1 MGLGAAPAA
10 RRRAPPRP
18 VGPSGRAAWRGA
30 PSGRGAGGEPAAGS
44 RAFAPERA
52 RQLPFGRAPPQVF
65 ALVVQLLRAPQRDR
79 YLGETI
85 LEVQLERDEGEP
97 LLRGR
102 ADELTDFVFV
112 QQQLAGARGR
122 GVVVAAGLIG
132 RDGQTFE
139 PHLATAHMRVGLRQ
153 ARFAVAQR
161 LDLRAREHQTGLPR
175 VQEMVVVSRPRVA
188 CDRDSVH
195 CASAKIETGSEAV
208 KPRVDLRLYRP
219 LILPFPRAEVV
230 ELVDA
235 LRSGRSGRKP
245 VWVRVPPSASTPKRR
260 GEWGVVPS
268 DANRASGAQRHE
280 PLPTPHVVVLIDLS
294 ISALPDPRSRSTR
307 RSRPA
312 GSAPWRN
319 PRP

>member
-1 MGLGAAPAA
+1 MGLGAATAAVGTGVEATAGEAATGAA
-10 RRRAPPRP
+10 RSSR
-18 VGPSGRAAWRGA
+18 RGA
-30 PSGRGAGGEPAAGS
+30 PAVPRES
-44 RAFAPERA
+44 A
-52 RQLPFGRAPPQVF
+52 RPPPQVF

-139 PHLATAHMRVGLRQ
+139 PPLATAHMGVGLRQ
-153 ARFAVAQR
+153 ARLAVAQR

-245 VWVRVPPSASTPKRR
+245 VWVRVPPSAYYK
-260 GEWGVVPS
+260 
-268 DANRASGAQRHE
+268 
-280 PLPTPHVVVLIDLS
+280 L
-294 ISALPDPRSRSTR
+294 SALSL
-307 RSRPA
+307 RP
-312 GSAPWRN
+312 SATAYAPGFEVAIRT
-319 PRP
+319 PGAFESCGRLTAKG